1 MTAVT
6 IVGMAAGGV
15 LILTAVAV
23 FLIKKEFSPGGV
35 MVTIVGLVL
44 IGMSQWS
51 SIKLTG
57 AGVTLEV
64 LRDQITQTAAAADEV
79 AAQAENAAA
88 GLEAT
93 KRQVANLAQL
103 LETKQVLPATAV
115 QPIRA
120 QLSAVPSVDRSKLA
134 TARSKLATAREG
146 LNRLKSP

>member
-1 MTAVT
+1 
-6 IVGMAAGGV
+6 
-15 LILTAVAV
+15 AV
-23 FLIKKEFSPGGV
+23 FLIKKEFPAGGV

-51 SIKLTG
+51 SIKLTA

-64 LRDQITQTAAAADEV
+64 LRDQIRQTAAAADEV

-88 GLEAT
+88 GVEAT
-93 KRQVANLAQL
+93 KRQLAHLTQL
-103 LETKQVLPATAV
+103 LETKQVLPATAA

-120 QLSAVPSVDRSKLA
+120 QLSAVPSVDRAKLA